1 MPEKRRLQSTARS
14 AAGER
19 RSVLASPGSNVAQ
32 STATTAADLAALGRY
47 VLAEAWRRTSEDVLA
62 RRPGSA
68 DSARH
73 HGIDEVGA

>member
-1 MPEKRRLQSTARS
+1 MPEKRRLQSTVRS

-19 RSVLASPGSNVAQ
+19 RSVLASPDSNVPP
-32 STATTAADLAALGRY
+32 TAAAATDLAGLGRY

-68 DSARH
+68 DSALH